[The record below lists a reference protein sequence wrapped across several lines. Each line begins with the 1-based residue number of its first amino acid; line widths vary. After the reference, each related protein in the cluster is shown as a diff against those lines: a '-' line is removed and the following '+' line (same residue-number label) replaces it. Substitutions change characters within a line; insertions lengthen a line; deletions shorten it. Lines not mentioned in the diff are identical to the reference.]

1 MAVEPFFGVASWAM
15 GIFQTVALIA
25 ISPLIAGVMGKVK
38 AGSQKR
44 IGSSIFQPYYDL
56 LKLMRKEE
64 VISDQSSWI
73 FRVTPWIVFVAT
85 ATAALF
91 IPFFVSFTPFAMAG
105 DLLLVIGLLG
115 LARFF
120 TLLAGLDVASAFGG
134 LGSSREMMM
143 SSIIEPAIFITIF
156 AISLTYG
163 GTNVSTIVTSA
174 SNAAVSSPG
183 QIIAPSLIFA
193 VISFFII
200 IMAETGRIPFDN
212 PATHLELTMVH
223 EAMVL
228 EYSGRSLALI
238 EWAQSMKMAILL
250 ALLVNIF
257 APWGIV
263 SAVQLNQPG
272 AAIVISPLILI
283 GKMML
288 VAILVAHVETR
299 VAKWRLFRVP
309 DLLAMAILSSL
320 IGVVFFY
327 L

>member
-143 SSIIEPAIFITIF
+143 SSIIEPAIFITTF

>member
-183 QIIAPSLIFA
+183 QIIAPS
-193 VISFFII
+193 
-200 IMAETGRIPFDN
+200 
-212 PATHLELTMVH
+212 
-223 EAMVL
+223 
-228 EYSGRSLALI
+228 
-238 EWAQSMKMAILL
+238 
-250 ALLVNIF
+250 
-257 APWGIV
+257 
-263 SAVQLNQPG
+263 
-272 AAIVISPLILI
+272 
-283 GKMML
+283 
-288 VAILVAHVETR
+288 
-299 VAKWRLFRVP
+299 
-309 DLLAMAILSSL
+309 
-320 IGVVFFY
+320 
-327 L
+327 